1 MTCDRSL
8 VFSGCSDFI
17 HQQNLQGSCCL
28 RCIFLLLEISK
39 MIALFHLAIVLS
51 VVLFTALVSTNVFW
65 VNVALI
71 IRRYCVQAIVMIKLW
86 TTSDL
91 GIVINSLERWLHI
104 VHPLG
109 FNGVRVTRSLVLCVM
124 LCRSLC
130 VPLSFFF
137 WPLHCLSFYL
147 RILIT
152 TLASSNS
159 CLWTHNPCI
168 GKMVSFQLFNDAY
181 NY

>member
-1 MTCDRSL
+1 VYCRLLFGVS
-8 VFSGCSDFI
+8 
-17 HQQNLQGSCCL
+17 QGGCCL

-51 VVLFTALVSTNVFW
+51 VVLFTALVSTNIFW

-71 IRRYCVQAIVMIKLW
+71 IWRYCVQAIVMIKLW
-86 TTSDL
+86 TASDL

-124 LCRSLC
+124 FCRSLF

-137 WPLHCLSFYL
+137 RPLYCLSFYL
-147 RILIT
+147 RIFIT
-152 TLASSNS
+152 PLASSNS
-159 CLWTHNPCI
+159 FL
-168 GKMVSFQLFNDAY
+168 
-181 NY
+181 

>member
-1 MTCDRSL
+1 VYCRLLFGVS
-8 VFSGCSDFI
+8 
-17 HQQNLQGSCCL
+17 QGSCCL
-28 RCIFLLLEISK
+28 RCIFLLLELSK

-51 VVLFTALVSTNVFW
+51 VILFTALVSTNVFW

-86 TTSDL
+86 TASDL

-104 VHPLG
+104 VHPLC
-109 FNGVRVTRSLVLCVM
+109 FSGVRVARSLVLCVM
-124 LCRSLC
+124 ICRLLC

-159 CLWTHNPCI
+159 FL
-168 GKMVSFQLFNDAY
+168 
-181 NY
+181 